1 MSTQGK
7 ISYSAAVLM
16 SINIMVG
23 AGILVAVGPMT
34 ASANSIS
41 FLAWPLIG
49 LLLFPVIWCISKAAQ
64 IYPGEG
70 GFYHYCSTGLNS
82 FAGFIAHW
90 GYLLGYLGTATSLTI
105 VLREGF
111 INNTG
116 IEFLKGHPIVFN
128 LAIVLFY
135 TAMNLISVE
144 KTSRIQ
150 SMATILKITP
160 IVTVIALFVFYFNP
174 GLEFHFSQLQNIG
187 LTVSSVIFAYWGF
200 EACCSI
206 GGLLRDGPQK
216 VFSVILVGFFVT
228 MALYFLFHF
237 GLLYIMGP
245 ENLAQYGAIA
255 FPRFLDLPPAWS
267 SAFQIGISIAVLFS
281 WANSILGV
289 SLTNIANIHFL
300 ARKKHIFGAKLLT
313 IENKN
318 QRPIYAALIHGIVF
332 LLFVTFVDNLD
343 IAFALTNL
351 GVILAFVLT
360 LMALT
365 RTYYQRQDYL
375 QLLITL
381 LAFGSCAALIY
392 YTIIK
397 IPAFVYVMPLVIG
410 LVIGVI
416 MFKVQKAR
424 QWKEVPILNPSVYVQ
439 QKIRL
444 SKPLFKV
451 LSQVQLFR
459 NRFEQALNRY
469 PRMKTGFN

>member
-1 MSTQGK
+1 MSQQGK

-70 GFYHYCSTGLNS
+70 GFYNYCASGLNP

-90 GYLLGYLGTATSLTI
+90 GYLLGYMGTAASLSI

-116 IEFLKGHPIVFN
+116 LEFFKEYPIAFN
-128 LAIVLFY
+128 LLLVVIYSAL
-135 TAMNLISVE
+135 NLISVE

-150 SMATILKITP
+150 SIATILKIMP

-174 GLEFHFSQLQNIG
+174 GLEFNITQLQNIG

-206 GGLLRDGPQK
+206 GGLLKDGPQK

-255 FPRFLDLPPAWS
+255 FPRFLNLSPAWS
-267 SAFQIGISIAVLFS
+267 SALQIGISSAVLMS

-289 SLTNIANIHFL
+289 SLTNISNINFL
-300 ARKKHIFGAKLLT
+300 ARKKHILGEKLLT
-313 IENKN
+313 KENKN
-318 QRPIYAALIHGIVF
+318 QRPIYTVLVYGLAF
-332 LLFVTFVDNLD
+332 LLFITFVDNLD

-351 GVILAFVLT
+351 GVITAFVLT
-360 LMALT
+360 LTALT
-365 RTYYQRQDYL
+365 RTYYLRKDYL
-375 QLLITL
+375 QLLITI

-397 IPAFVYVMPLVIG
+397 IPAFIYVLPLVIG
-410 LVIGVI
+410 MVIGVI
-416 MFKVQKAR
+416 MFKVQQVRQLKAAPIVSSSAKIEEKFSISEAFCDYLS
-424 QWKEVPILNPSVYVQ
+424 QAQLFPKKILNGSN
-439 QKIRL
+439 
-444 SKPLFKV
+444 S
-451 LSQVQLFR
+451 
-459 NRFEQALNRY
+459 
-469 PRMKTGFN
+469 